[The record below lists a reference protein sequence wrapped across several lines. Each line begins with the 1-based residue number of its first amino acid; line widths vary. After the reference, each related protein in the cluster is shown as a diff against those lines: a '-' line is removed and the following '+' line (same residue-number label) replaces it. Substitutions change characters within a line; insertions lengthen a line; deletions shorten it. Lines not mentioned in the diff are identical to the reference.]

1 MPCLAPLLLE
11 LVRLLSWRRW
21 PLAVVA
27 TGLLALSVGVQ
38 VAGAAVR
45 YDTDSVNLAM
55 TASRHSDLDWAPADR
70 VLFDWRYF
78 PILEHV
84 RELRD
89 HRNLARG
96 YRGGVGLPF
105 N

>member
-1 MPCLAPLLLE
+1 
-11 LVRLLSWRRW
+11 SWRRW
-21 PLAVVA
+21 LPAAAA
-27 TGLLALSVGVQ
+27 TGLLALSVAVQ
-38 VAGAAVR
+38 VAGASVR

-55 TASRHSDLDWAPADR
+55 TASRRSDLDWAAADR

-89 HRNLARG
+89 HRNVARG
-96 YRGGVGLPF
+96 YRGGVGVPF